1 MFNNKISGSNPS
13 VSQSYQSSGTSTVSN
28 YTSSNNSTIGLEKG
42 QIIHGEVTDL
52 RNQEVSVK
60 LEDGRVLSGKL
71 EEVNNLSI
79 GDRVTFK
86 VEDVSLKNLTLKI
99 LSNGINVTKDI
110 TIDKALELAGLSKNF
125 RNQSI
130 VSELLNQQM
139 PIDKNT
145 IMLLM
150 KQSVLYKDTPI
161 STLVSMNKFHMPI
174 TNANIAQYESY
185 KNSEHSMMIQM
196 NQLVENIPK
205 FFEYN
210 TNVPYNEYLNQSN
223 DLLNLILNDTA
234 ANSPIS
240 DNTANSLTPNELA
253 SSSNTSNNT
262 LLTTS
267 GILSPEESQKL
278 ADMLEQ
284 LKGSISSINNELITN
299 IRNGNANIVD
309 VANVLKTVLEHN
321 NELNP
326 SNFDLN
332 SILME
337 STAVQT
343 LIETY
348 ENMPNYNNEISSYL
362 SNSDRLNLLSML
374 ENFSPPD
381 NLREQITSGNI
392 TSNELLKWIGTSLS
406 NAQSEDVKTL
416 LSSKEYKLLV
426 QEELLSKW
434 TFTPE
439 SIKKE
444 GEIDKHF
451 DQLYQKLTQIKEF
464 AEGQTNSNFNNT
476 ISNHASNLQD
486 NINFMNT
493 LNSIFTYIQLPIKLQ
508 NQNANG
514 ELYVYTKKKEGRTA
528 KDGISVLLHLDMDHL
543 GPIDV
548 YLELH
553 NRNVVSKFYLKDSLS
568 YDLISSNINT
578 LEQILMDK
586 GYVLESEILNKEKE
600 INVIDDFLNQDVTTT
615 SVPRYNFDLRA

>member
-13 VSQSYQSSGTSTVSN
+13 VSQSYQSSGTSTVAN

-60 LEDGRVLSGKL
+60 LEDGRILSGKL

-99 LSNGINVTKDI
+99 ISNGINVTKDT
-110 TIDKALELAGLSKNF
+110 TIDKALELAGLSKNI

-145 IMLLM
+145 IMLLI
-150 KQSVLYKDTPI
+150 KQSVLYKDVPI

-174 TNANIAQYESY
+174 TEANIAQYESY
-185 KNSEHSMMIQM
+185 KNLEHSMMTEM

-205 FFEYN
+205 FFE
-210 TNVPYNEYLNQSN
+210 TNINIPYNEYLNQSKN
-223 DLLNLILNDTA
+223 LLNLILNETA
-234 ANSPIS
+234 INNANSEHNINPI
-240 DNTANSLTPNELA
+240 TPNELA
-253 SSSNTSNNT
+253 TSNTANSA
-262 LLTTS
+262 LLTTAS
-267 GILSPEESQKL
+267 ILTPEESQKL
-278 ADMLEQ
+278 SDMLEQ
-284 LKGSISSINNELITN
+284 LKGSVSSINNELITS
-299 IRNGNANIVD
+299 IRNGSAKIEDIANA
-309 VANVLKTVLEHN
+309 LKTLFEQN

-326 SNFDLN
+326 TDLDLI
-332 SILME
+332 SLLKE
-337 STAVQT
+337 TTAVQT
-343 LIETY
+343 LFNTY
-348 ENMPNYNNEISSYL
+348 ESIPNYNNEISSYL
-362 SNSDRLNLLSML
+362 SSADRLNLLTL
-374 ENFSPPD
+374 LDNFSPTG

-392 TSNELLKWIGTSLS
+392 TSNELLKWISTNLS

-426 QEELLSKW
+426 QEEILSKW

-451 DQLYQKLTQIKEF
+451 DNLYQNLTQIKEF
-464 AEGQTNSNFNNT
+464 AEGQTNNNFNNT
-476 ISNHASNLQD
+476 ISNQASHLQD

-493 LNSIFTYIQLPIKLQ
+493 LNSIFTYIQLPLKLK
-508 NQNANG
+508 NQTANG

-553 NRNVVSKFYLKDSLS
+553 NRNVVSKFYLKDSES

-586 GYVLESEILNKEKE
+586 GYVLKSEILNQEKE
-600 INVIDDFLNQDVTTT
+600 VNVIEDFLNQDVASS
-615 SVPRYNFDLRA
+615 SVARYNFDLRA